1 MLPHSIFAFNIVL
14 AITPLKNAGRYFIA
28 CLFLG
33 GLTLASYAQARF
45 VVPAKTPADNYFLT
59 EKIRQDVL
67 TLQSLHTK
75 AGEPI
80 EIPTLRPK
88 QPRHVYQ
95 KALEVLAK
103 VNRFRLIK
111 GMGAIVIPHYPA
123 RLITPDEVY
132 GLINHLQGEIQLLLP
147 ESKRYKQNS
156 FAGENITPTDVY
168 RNLWLSSLALDPLL
182 GIRGF
187 TPNEVYQ
194 QAEYIVQ
201 LIDFLRLSQNQVLD
215 VSKPKKTSD
224 KHPNHALKA
233 AYELQGTIYR
243 VQKNL
248 WMTVTDKEP
257 EVPRRVIRPTE
268 VYDALQVVIAELQ
281 RIKYR
286 LGIDRELPL
295 PALRKNKTPDDVIQL
310 LTYAQDLMP
319 RFDFGNTL
327 FQYDQIALS
336 KTPDDT
342 FLVAW
347 RINQALSALN
357 RARGIRI
364 KAPVEPLQQ
373 DITPRHV
380 LQIGLQNLRNMNVLR
395 EHLELVP
402 SHIPHP
408 PLRLVTPTEVY
419 EVISRLEKEIQLYFQ
434 TIDFRYKEKPQQDFV
449 DKQPSDVFQQMWLI
463 KTQLDIL
470 MGPDLLQPRDVW
482 LEGQEIAQT
491 LDNIY
496 RYLGLSVPDAE
507 KGSKPDNKLVSHR
520 SPELVSEA
528 SLLSQSQRLLTLV
541 GKIQRRAGV
550 HTSMAPSYYKVKN
563 ISLNDLYANLHLV
576 HDELIALKPYLGI
589 FQLDSG
595 PVKLDTRTL
604 DTLLDNGFPEQ
615 ISPSDLASIA
625 LLLDGI
631 EGRLQHLLMPEN
643 QQSMPEDQ

>member
-14 AITPLKNAGRYFIA
+14 AMTPLKNAGRYLVA

-33 GLTLASYAQARF
+33 GLTLTSYAQARY

-75 AGEPI
+75 AGESI
-80 EIPTLRPK
+80 ELPALSPK

-132 GLINHLQGEIQLLLP
+132 SLINHLQGEIQLLLP

-168 RNLWLSSLALDPLL
+168 RSLWLSSLALDPLL

-201 LIDFLRLSQNQVLD
+201 LIDFLRLSQNKILN
-215 VSKPKKTSD
+215 VSKPQKTSNR
-224 KHPNHALKA
+224 HSNHVLKA
-233 AYELQGTIYR
+233 AYELQGKIYR

-248 WMTVTDKEP
+248 WMTVTDTQP

-310 LTYAQDLMP
+310 LAYAQDLMP
-319 RFDFGNTL
+319 RFDFGNKL
-327 FQYDQIALS
+327 FQYDQKELS

-364 KAPVEPLQQ
+364 KSPVEPLQQ

-380 LQIGLQNLRNMNVLR
+380 LQISLQNLRKMNLLR
-395 EHLELVP
+395 EHLTLLP
-402 SHIPHP
+402 SYIPHP

-434 TIDFRYKEKPQQDFV
+434 AIDFRYKEKTHQDFV
-449 DKQPSDVFQQMWLI
+449 DKQPGDVFQQMWLI
-463 KTQLDIL
+463 KKQLDIL
-470 MGPDLLQPRDVW
+470 TGPDLLQPRDVW

-496 RYLGLSVPDAE
+496 RHIGLSISDAE
-507 KGSKPDNKLVSHR
+507 KNSETDNKLVSHR

-541 GKIQRRAGV
+541 GKIQQRAGV

-589 FQLDSG
+589 FQSNSG
-595 PVKLDTRTL
+595 PVKLDIRML
-604 DTLLDNGFPEQ
+604 DALLDDGLSEQ
-615 ISPSDLASIA
+615 VTISGLASMA
-625 LLLDGI
+625 LLLDRI
-631 EGRLQHLLMPEN
+631 EGRLQYLLIPEH
-643 QQSMPEDQ
+643 QEPMPEDQ